1 MISCKKY
8 VIFKIYKI
16 KYVLFEFLIEKTNF
30 YFDSTFL
37 FSKKCT
43 LIVNIYNQVFI
54 KKC

>member
-16 KYVLFEFLIEKTNF
+16 KYILFEFLIQKTNF
-30 YFDSTFL
+30 YFDSIFL
-37 FSKKCT
+37 FSKKCA
-43 LIVNIYNQVFI
+43 LIVNIYNQIFI